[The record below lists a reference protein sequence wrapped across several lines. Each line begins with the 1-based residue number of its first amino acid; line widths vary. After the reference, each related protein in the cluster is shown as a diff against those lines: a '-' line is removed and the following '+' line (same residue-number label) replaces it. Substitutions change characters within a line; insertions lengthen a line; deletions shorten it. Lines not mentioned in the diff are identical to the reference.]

1 MTTNDQSKLIPLELP
16 LDVLCWLRIFLREEI
31 SAAEIDHENVETLHT
46 DVAIRAAKEALNR
59 ELAQMTKVADAVD
72 VAIHADD
79 AREVI
84 AKKLAAT
91 LPAQPLAAMTPP
103 VA

>member
-46 DVAIRAAKEALNR
+46 DVAIRAAKEALNS

-72 VAIHADD
+72 VAIHAAD
-79 AREVI
+79 AREAI
-84 AKKLAAT
+84 AR
-91 LPAQPLAAMTPP
+91 QIDAMTPP